1 MIKNSLVLSLLF
13 IYSNLTFAQKSNA
26 IIGIWLNEEKDA
38 QIEVYEKDK
47 LFFGKI
53 VWLKNAKD
61 ENGNWVLDSK
71 NPDVSLRNRKKMGL
85 TILHNLKWDG
95 DKNEWNGGEIYDSR
109 EGDTYS
115 LFARVDSE
123 NELNLRGYIG
133 FSLFGKTTTWTR
145 SSLQQ

>member
-1 MIKNSLVLSLLF
+1 
-13 IYSNLTFAQKSNA
+13 
-26 IIGIWLNEEKDA
+26 
-38 QIEVYEKDK
+38 
-47 LFFGKI
+47 
-53 VWLKNAKD
+53 
-61 ENGNWVLDSK
+61 
-71 NPDVSLRNRKKMGL
+71 MGL

-123 NELNLRGYIG
+123 NELYLRGYIG

-145 SSLQQ
+145 SSLK

>member
-1 MIKNSLVLSLLF
+1 MIKNSIVLSLLF
-13 IYSNLTFAQKSNA
+13 LYSNLTFAQKPDA

-61 ENGNWVLDSK
+61 ENGNWVLDTK

-85 TILHNLKWDG
+85 TILHNLKWDS
-95 DKNEWNGGEIYDSR
+95 DKNEWNDGEIYDSR

-115 LFARVDSE
+115 LFARLDSK

-145 SSLQQ
+145 SSLK

>member
-1 MIKNSLVLSLLF
+1 MIKNSIVLSLLF
-13 IYSNLTFAQKSNA
+13 LYSNLTFAQKSNA

-71 NPDVSLRNRKKMGL
+71 NPDLSLRNRKKMGL

-95 DKNEWNGGEIYDSR
+95 DKNEIKTNVRIYISSINVCNHV
-109 EGDTYS
+109 Y
-115 LFARVDSE
+115 
-123 NELNLRGYIG
+123 
-133 FSLFGKTTTWTR
+133 R
-145 SSLQQ
+145 SIHDA

>member
-1 MIKNSLVLSLLF
+1 MIKNSIVLSLLF
-13 IYSNLTFAQKSNA
+13 LYSNLTFAQKSNA

-71 NPDVSLRNRKKMGL
+71 NPDLSLRNRKKNGLNNFTQLKMG
-85 TILHNLKWDG
+85 W
-95 DKNEWNGGEIYDSR
+95 
-109 EGDTYS
+109 
-115 LFARVDSE
+115 
-123 NELNLRGYIG
+123 
-133 FSLFGKTTTWTR
+133 
-145 SSLQQ
+145 

>member
-1 MIKNSLVLSLLF
+1 MIKNSIVLSLLF
-13 IYSNLTFAQKSNA
+13 LYSNLTFAQMPDA

-38 QIEVYEKDK
+38 QIEVYKKDK

-61 ENGNWVLDSK
+61 ENGNWVLDTK

-85 TILHNLKWDG
+85 TILHNLKWDS
-95 DKNEWNGGEIYDSR
+95 DKNEWNDGEIYDSR

-115 LFARVDSE
+115 LFARLDSK

-145 SSLQQ
+145 SSLK